1 MFATTHSAMRDD
13 VLLTPELL
21 LRAYQ
26 AGIFP
31 MSEARH
37 SETLFWVDPERRGVI
52 PLDGLH
58 ISRSLRRDIR
68 RADYEMRINTDFSGV
83 LEGCANRAET
93 WINEELQHLYH
104 RLYAARRAHS
114 MEIWQDGR
122 LAGGIFGVAI
132 GGAFFG
138 ESMFSARTNASKIAM
153 VYLVDRLRET
163 GFELFDTQFLTDHL
177 ASLGAVEITRG
188 DYRDVLAGALR
199 LNGDFTRDFGSVAP
213 QDVLQRMTQ
222 TS

>member
-1 MFATTHSAMRDD
+1 MRDD

-52 PLDGLH
+52 PLDNLH
-58 ISRSLRRDIR
+58 ISRSLRRAIR
-68 RADYEMRINTDFSGV
+68 RADYDIRINTDFAGV

-93 WINEELQHLYH
+93 WINDELQQLYQSLH
-104 RLYAARRAHS
+104 ATRRAHS
-114 MEIWQDGR
+114 IEIWQGDR

-138 ESMFSARTNASKIAM
+138 ESMFSARTNGSKIAM

-163 GFELFDTQFLTDHL
+163 GFGLFDTQFITEHL
-177 ASLGAVEITRG
+177 ASLGAVEITRS
-188 DYRDVLAGALR
+188 DYRHMLAAALR
-199 LNGDFTRDFGSVAP
+199 LDADFTRDYGSLRP

>member
-1 MFATTHSAMRDD
+1 MRDD

-37 SETLFWVDPERRGVI
+37 SETLFWVDPERRGI
-52 PLDGLH
+52 MPLDGLH
-58 ISRSLRRDIR
+58 VSRSLRKIIR
-68 RADYEMRINTDFSGV
+68 RADYEVRINADFNAV
-83 LEGCANRAET
+83 VEGCANRAET
-93 WINEELQHLYH
+93 WINEELRQLYFELHL
-104 RLYAARRAHS
+104 AGFAHS
-114 MEIWQDGR
+114 TEIWMEGR

-138 ESMFSARTNASKIAM
+138 ESMFSARTNGSKLAM
-153 VYLVDRLRET
+153 VYLVDRLGQG
-163 GFELFDTQFLTDHL
+163 GFTLFDTQFITEHL
-177 ASLGAVEITRG
+177 ASLGAIEVLRS
-188 DYRDVLAGALR
+188 DYRSALAKALER
-199 LNGDFTRDFGSVAP
+199 TASFTVPETPSP
-213 QDVLQRMTQ
+213 QEVLQRITQ

>member
-1 MFATTHSAMRDD
+1 MRDD

-37 SETLFWVDPERRGVI
+37 SETLFWVDPERRGI
-52 PLDGLH
+52 MPLDGLH
-58 ISRSLRRDIR
+58 VSRSLRKAIR
-68 RADYEMRINTDFSGV
+68 RGDYEVCINADFNAV
-83 LEGCANRAET
+83 VEGCANRAET
-93 WINEELQHLYH
+93 WINDELRQLYFE
-104 RLYAARRAHS
+104 LNLAGFAHS
-114 MEIWQDGR
+114 IEIWQDGQ

-138 ESMFSARTNASKIAM
+138 ESMFSARTNGSKLAM
-153 VYLVDRLRET
+153 VYLVDRLREA
-163 GFELFDTQFLTDHL
+163 GFTLFDTQFITDHL
-177 ASLGAVEITRG
+177 ASLGAVEIARS
-188 DYRDVLAGALR
+188 DYRADLARALR
-199 LNGDFTRDFGSVAP
+199 VKADFTAPLQAAP